1 MATGA
6 SSGPVDVAVDV
17 AAAGI
22 VPTPP
27 PPVAAVA
34 TKPGEPAQISGV
46 ADGKLCAITGA
57 PAKYRDPISGLPYA
71 DLAAFKELRK
81 LYPDVKKEERERQ
94 AKIDAEQA
102 AQAAVTAKDAVASDA
117 AGTAGIE
124 PEIEVIRPLERRE
137 ITFGSDFVRK
147 VNKAF

>member
-1 MATGA
+1 M
-6 SSGPVDVAVDV
+6 
-17 AAAGI
+17 
-22 VPTPP
+22 
-27 PPVAAVA
+27 
-34 TKPGEPAQISGV
+34 
-46 ADGKLCAITGA
+46 CAITGA

-102 AQAAVTAKDAVASDA
+102 AQAQAAATAKDAEASDA
-117 AGTAGIE
+117 AGAAKELETE

-137 ITFGSDFVRK
+137 ITFGSDFMRK